1 MRSVRSLSDGGNTR
15 ISARRDD
22 DQRAAP
28 RDACPGC
35 RWHSPAADCHVTP
48 KPIMPSAS
56 PFTLT
61 GISSS
66 VEAIVAR
73 LEREGSA
80 SNGASSFVIA
90 REACSYTGRCLEN
103 VPPVPAAQLGE
114 EILELEERVE
124 TQLT

>member
-1 MRSVRSLSDGGNTR
+1 MIRKLILG
-15 ISARRDD
+15 A
-22 DQRAAP
+22 
-28 RDACPGC
+28 RDACSGC

-66 VEAIVAR
+66 VEAMVAR
-73 LEREGSA
+73 LEREGS

-90 REACSYTGRCLEN
+90 REACSYNGRC
-103 VPPVPAAQLGE
+103 VGKAPPMPAASSA
-114 EILELEERVE
+114 RRF
-124 TQLT
+124 